1 MVISLLLKVNLQLRL
16 LKINDHLMISNL
28 AFVHPEAKLGEKVIV
43 EPFAYIAGNVVIGDG
58 TWVGPNSTIMDGA
71 RIGKNCKIFPSS
83 VVSGIPQDLKF
94 KGEDSTAE
102 LGDNTTVR
110 EGVTVNRGTA
120 AVGKTIIGKS
130 CLLMAYA
137 HIGHD
142 CKIGNFCIIGN
153 GSAMAGEVNIDD
165 WAILS
170 GGTMVH
176 QFTHVGAH
184 VMIGGGSKIRTD
196 VPPFIKADRDPLSYM
211 GLNTVG
217 LTRRG
222 FEKERI
228 DAIHNIYRVIYQSKM
243 NTTQALE
250 RIEKEFK
257 PSPDRDYILEF
268 IRNSERGIIRGPR

>member
-1 MVISLLLKVNLQLRL
+1 
-16 LKINDHLMISNL
+16 MISNL
-28 AFVHPEAKLGEKVIV
+28 AYIHPEARLGENVIV
-43 EPFAYIAGNVVIGDG
+43 DPFAYIAGNVIIGDG
-58 TWVGPNSTIMDGA
+58 TWIGPNSTILDGA
-71 RIGKNCKIFPSS
+71 RIGKNCKIFPSA
-83 VVSGIPQDLKF
+83 VVSGIPQDMKF
-94 KGEDSTAE
+94 RGEDSTAE

-120 AVGKTIIGKS
+120 AVGKTVIGNG

-153 GSAMAGEVNIDD
+153 SAGMAGEVQIDE
-165 WAILS
+165 WAIIS
-170 GGTMVH
+170 GGTLVH
-176 QFTHVGAH
+176 QFTRIGAH
-184 VMIGGGSKIRTD
+184 VIIGGGSRVRTD
-196 VPPFIKADRDPLSYM
+196 VPPFIKADRDPLTYM

-228 DAIHNIYRVIYQSKM
+228 DEIHNIYRVIYQIGM

-250 RIEKEFK
+250 YIEKEFK
-257 PSPDRDYILEF
+257 SSPDRDYILEF
-268 IRNSERGIIRGPR
+268 IRKSERGIIRGPR